1 MTNLKIGNKT
11 IKYPIIQGGMGV
23 GVSLGN
29 LSGSVAKEG
38 CMGTISMV
46 GIGYREEDFYVNP
59 LAANKRAFRQEIKKA
74 REISKGEGL
83 IGINIM
89 VAVNNYE
96 ELIEEALKEKVDF
109 IISGAG
115 LPLKLPE
122 LVGDEDVLIAPI
134 VSSLKAF
141 KLINK
146 LWTNRY
152 NRFPDFVIV
161 EGSKAGGHLG
171 FKFDEIENT
180 QTLKEISIEIIEEV
194 ERLKKEF
201 GVEIP
206 IFVAGSVYDGYDLK
220 TYKDLGATG
229 LQIGT
234 RFIGTYECDVHPN
247 FKDMIVNS
255 IQDDL
260 IIIKSPVGLPGRAI
274 KNKFSEDIKVSRRPS
289 KKCINCL
296 KTCSPKDTPYCILDA
311 LINAA
316 KGDVENG
323 LVFSGSNVHRVEEI
337 VSVKKI
343 IEDIMKEFRE

>member
-1 MTNLKIGNKT
+1 
-11 IKYPIIQGGMGV
+11 
-23 GVSLGN
+23 
-29 LSGSVAKEG
+29 
-38 CMGTISMV
+38 
-46 GIGYREEDFYVNP
+46 
-59 LAANKRAFRQEIKKA
+59 
-74 REISKGEGL
+74 
-83 IGINIM
+83 
-89 VAVNNYE
+89 
-96 ELIEEALKEKVDF
+96 
-109 IISGAG
+109 
-115 LPLKLPE
+115 
-122 LVGDEDVLIAPI
+122 
-134 VSSLKAF
+134 
-141 KLINK
+141 
-146 LWTNRY
+146 
-152 NRFPDFVIV
+152 
-161 EGSKAGGHLG
+161 
-171 FKFDEIENT
+171 
-180 QTLKEISIEIIEEV
+180 
-194 ERLKKEF
+194 
-201 GVEIP
+201 
-206 IFVAGSVYDGYDLK
+206 
-220 TYKDLGATG
+220 YKDLGATG